1 MKIYLN
7 MIFKIIFDILFYYSI
22 TYKKMPLYFTCFIKY
37 INNDFFKVDYP
48 IEDVIITYITQL
60 FCMLRSEG
68 HTHVF
73 AQVHQLVLDALQL
86 IINKLIFFPKVEK
99 YGFI

>member
-1 MKIYLN
+1 MH
-7 MIFKIIFDILFYYSI
+7 
-22 TYKKMPLYFTCFIKY
+22 LYFTCLIKY
-37 INNDFFKVDYP
+37 INNDFLKVDYP

-60 FCMLRSEG
+60 FCMLRGKG

-86 IINKLIFFPKVEK
+86 IINKLILFFQS
-99 YGFI
+99 

>member
-1 MKIYLN
+1 
-7 MIFKIIFDILFYYSI
+7 
-22 TYKKMPLYFTCFIKY
+22 
-37 INNDFFKVDYP
+37 
-48 IEDVIITYITQL
+48 
-60 FCMLRSEG
+60 MLRSEG